1 MTKKFKDLRNRID
14 EKVVKAMIQTR
25 DGEEE
30 HKFPLLTNAD
40 WAIVK
45 DETGVDVWTAL
56 LNTSIE
62 VDPGGKM
69 SDEDRGAAQRKA
81 TIEFLK
87 GVPPKAQSM
96 IIFRSLQQIYPDV
109 ELEDVDYVITHGMN
123 QSDYLKVI
131 NFILYGVSSEQAQE
145 QADLKNEL
153 AALEESVLTDT
164 PDELLIGVE

>member
-1 MTKKFKDLRNRID
+1 MKNKFKDLRNRID
-14 EKVVKAMIQTR
+14 EKTVKAMIQTR

-30 HKFPLLTNAD
+30 HEFPLLTNAD
-40 WAIVK
+40 WAEIK
-45 DETGVDVWTAL
+45 DETGVDVWTAML
-56 LNTSIE
+56 QTSIDI
-62 VDPGGKM
+62 DPAGKM
-69 SDEDRGAAQRKA
+69 SDEDRESLQRKA

-96 IIFRSLQQIYPDV
+96 ILHRSLRQVYPDV

-123 QSDYLKVI
+123 QADYMKVI

-153 AALEESVLTDT
+153 SELEEEANTTT
-164 PDELLIGVE
+164 PDEKLVGME